1 MWWSL
6 GPKPVKLVKMM
17 EGVNSFYD
25 QLSMAQDVKKGKL
38 VLSPERGL
46 ERASTRDSAY
56 FNSRI
61 RSLGSTR
68 GGLPGEGSPRSP
80 MADPSEASPSSLVIH
95 SPSPDVFNSMKHTLG
110 CLVMVSA
117 IKLNVDPSVLM
128 GGIHE
133 VLDMIA
139 QNLPLE
145 TVREAIL
152 SGIYDTGVSPSSI
165 YLLVCLAF
173 QTAKVP

>member
-1 MWWSL
+1 MWWLL

-68 GGLPGEGSPRSP
+68 GGLPGSSSGSPRSP
-80 MADPSEASPSSLVIH
+80 MADPSVASPSSEASPSSLVIH
-95 SPSPDVFNSMKHTLG
+95 SPSPAVLNSMKHTLG

-165 YLLVCLAF
+165 YY
-173 QTAKVP
+173 